1 MKEKLKENTEL
12 GTLEMRDCIFQRIHR
27 ISWGMRRWKEM
38 EDQIRD
44 VRGYGDNNQ
53 YLNIPNT
60 WTLESYRVK
69 WE

>member
-1 MKEKLKENTEL
+1 
-12 GTLEMRDCIFQRIHR
+12 
-27 ISWGMRRWKEM
+27 M